1 LLRSWFAL
9 APPFFSPTPSTPITQ
24 DKTDALGPIGILWGR
39 QMSCYVMLE
48 FTAKPGTG
56 SAVLDAL
63 RVALPETRNKEGCES
78 LDVTV
83 NQDDRD
89 NMLLVMRWTSRKHYQ
104 TYRDWREANGDVK
117 RFADATVNGLS
128 TRFFDVSDA

>member
-1 LLRSWFAL
+1 
-9 APPFFSPTPSTPITQ
+9 
-24 DKTDALGPIGILWGR
+24 
-39 QMSCYVMLE
+39 MSCYVMLE

-56 SAVLDAL
+56 LAVLDAL

-83 NQDDRD
+83 NQDDPD
-89 NMLLVMRWTSRKHYQ
+89 NMLLVMRWKHYQ

>member
-1 LLRSWFAL
+1 
-9 APPFFSPTPSTPITQ
+9 
-24 DKTDALGPIGILWGR
+24 
-39 QMSCYVMLE
+39 MSCYVMVE

-56 SAVLDAL
+56 PAVLGAL
-63 RVALPETRNKEGCES
+63 RVALPDTRNKEGCES

-104 TYRDWREANGDVK
+104 TYRDWPEANGDLTQPYQPSPK
-117 RFADATVNGLS
+117 GLS
-128 TRFFDVSDA
+128 GRPAHCPFRGLLRVHSRYVLHTRAVTYS